1 MKTSQDTYITDKLYI
16 KYNLSVN
23 AVTFTEMAI
32 KNHLLANTNKGH
44 RW

>member
-16 KYNLSVN
+16 KYPN

-32 KNHLLANTNKGH
+32 KNHLFANANKGH